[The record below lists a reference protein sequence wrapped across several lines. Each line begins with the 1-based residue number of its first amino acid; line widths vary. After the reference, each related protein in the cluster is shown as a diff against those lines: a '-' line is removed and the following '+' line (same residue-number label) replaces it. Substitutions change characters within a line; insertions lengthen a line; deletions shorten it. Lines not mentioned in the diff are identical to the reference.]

1 MPPLIDADLC
11 NRLRRFD
18 PQCEISMVRTS
29 PMNGSE
35 CERAGAR
42 RVWVVCIRQASSQNI
57 SDLWDAIRCIH
68 PTLREALTCA
78 VEEGERRGWARR

>member
-1 MPPLIDADLC
+1 MPRAPLIDADLC
-11 NRLRRFD
+11 VRLRRFD

-35 CERAGAR
+35 WEYAR
-42 RVWVVCIRQASSQNI
+42 RVWVVCIRKSSSQNI

-68 PTLREALTCA
+68 PTLREALTRA
-78 VEEGERRGWARR
+78 VEEGERRGWARA